1 MATTATARRH
11 ISLRVTEEEL
21 ARIDGFAEEH
31 GLNRTDYSSA
41 PAPVNSK
48 TRPAS
53 SNDSPA
59 TKYAS
64 SSSSAPTASLRLD
77 QPASSQAQA

>member
-31 GLNRTDYSSA
+31 GLNRTDYIVRTCTGELEDPSRFEQRLAGHEIRLIQLERANGIA
-41 PAPVNSK
+41 PS
-48 TRPAS
+48 RP
-53 SNDSPA
+53 
-59 TKYAS
+59 TGI
-64 SSSSAPTASLRLD
+64 
-77 QPASSQAQA
+77 